1 MSSNYD
7 ESIKQWDEYISR
19 LTRGISKSENNT
31 IDNFLQAVGQYNYSN
46 YSEMTK
52 MAIINRIHT
61 LYLMGNKKEAINGY
75 MNIGIESLFSEGWSG
90 MLVKDVLEEDYK
102 LFIEKGL
109 ISEADRIELFQQLGI
124 L

>member
-1 MSSNYD
+1 
-7 ESIKQWDEYISR
+7 
-19 LTRGISKSENNT
+19 
-31 IDNFLQAVGQYNYSN
+31 
-46 YSEMTK
+46 
-52 MAIINRIHT
+52 
-61 LYLMGNKKEAINGY
+61 
-75 MNIGIESLFSEGWSG
+75 